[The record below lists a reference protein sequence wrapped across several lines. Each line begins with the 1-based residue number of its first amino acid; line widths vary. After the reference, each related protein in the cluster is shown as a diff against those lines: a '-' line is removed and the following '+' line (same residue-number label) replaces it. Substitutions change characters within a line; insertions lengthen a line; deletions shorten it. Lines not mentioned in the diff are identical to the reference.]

1 VEKYSRK
8 CRREVPRRLSSN
20 CRRFGTHCRFH
31 LHRHLPM
38 KMEPAVSSETSAIRT
53 PTPGNY
59 PKRNKLLLEHGESL
73 KKNTCFLV
81 KSYVI
86 ALWHHHE
93 KALQLKACFALN
105 FFLSFS
111 VWPILPKH
119 FKCRGLLLHLIALS
133 DKTHTNTH
141 TFSLFFLLGRTPL
154 EARRAPCRILYLR
167 KKQYSHERNSHAPA
181 GFETAVPTS
190 ERIQNFSTLFSFH
203 RFSIVFCCQEL
214 VQEAA
219 GPKDSC
225 LHHSDICK
233 IAFQFPLIFKD

>member
-1 VEKYSRK
+1 MEKYSRK

-93 KALQLKACFALN
+93 KALQLKACSALN
-105 FFLSFS
+105 FFLSQSDLFYLNILSVEGYCCTSSHSVIRHTQTHTHSLYFSFS
-111 VWPILPKH
+111 VGPLWKREGRRAESCTFAKNNIHTRETAMPRRDSKPQ
-119 FKCRGLLLHLIALS
+119 FQQVRGFR
-133 DKTHTNTH
+133 T
-141 TFSLFFLLGRTPL
+141 FLLCFL
-154 EARRAPCRILYLR
+154 
-167 KKQYSHERNSHAPA
+167 
-181 GFETAVPTS
+181 
-190 ERIQNFSTLFSFH
+190 STGSL
-203 RFSIVFCCQEL
+203 
-214 VQEAA
+214 
-219 GPKDSC
+219 
-225 LHHSDICK
+225 
-233 IAFQFPLIFKD
+233 